1 MAREKRRRALL
12 GRLAGLR
19 WFTRHGE
26 VAATQSLAILLE
38 DPELQAP
45 LLSHLG
51 QRAHTDLGS
60 VESFRAESD
69 VDGGRSDLEGQDV
82 SGRPL
87 LVVEAKFGATLSSGQ
102 VRTYLTDQEGRL
114 DDGVRGTL
122 VLLVPSYRVLE
133 AQAVLRIIEE
143 QAEDEESVSTIVVTW
158 DEWLGAWDEAAREL
172 PGSLQDAVLSDL
184 SQLRA
189 LCKAMEGLDIPPL
202 GEVASGH
209 KWKDREADLHRLV
222 REVTAQPQ
230 FRGPGRLLPTQ
241 YEKELDFFSRYIPG
255 APPESK
261 SKCYCSV
268 GVAGGLATAGG
279 TPFWLRYHKKTPD
292 FQTISGRII
301 ASRYAR
307 DARGNQGHTWLPL
320 RVSLDR
326 SGAAILEELTAK
338 IEEIRA
344 IAAGSEAS

>member
-1 MAREKRRRALL
+1 VSRRALL
-12 GRLAGLR
+12 GRLAGLG

-60 VESFRAESD
+60 VESFRAESG

-82 SGRPL
+82 NSRPL
-87 LVVEAKFGATLSSGQ
+87 LVVEAKFGATLSSAQ

-114 DDGVRGTL
+114 DGGVRGTL
-122 VLLVPSYRVLE
+122 VLLMPSYRVPE
-133 AQAVLRIIEE
+133 AETILRSLDE
-143 QAEDEESVSTIVVTW
+143 QAEGEESVSTIVVTW
-158 DEWLGAWDEAAREL
+158 DEWLDVWDEAARKL
-172 PGSLQDAVLSDL
+172 PGSVQDAVLSDL

-202 GEVASGH
+202 GDVARGH
-209 KWKDREADLHRLV
+209 KWEDREGDLHRLV

-230 FRGPGRLLPTQ
+230 FSNPSGRLLPTQ
-241 YEKELDFFSRYIPG
+241 HEQELAFFSRYIPG
-255 APPESK
+255 APPGSK

-292 FQTISGRII
+292 FQTISERIM
-301 ASRYAR
+301 ASRFAP
-307 DARGNQGHTWLPL
+307 DARGNQGHIWLPL
-320 RVSLDR
+320 HVSLDR

-344 IAAGSEAS
+344 IAAGSEPS